1 MANWARNYQRQGYP
15 LNDEMIKEK
24 ALFFANNCGCT
35 EGKDK
40 VLTASWL
47 EKFKQKNN
55 LLGAKIRKGS
65 TGGRNGVRSGSNSPS
80 RINTDSGESSV
91 HSPSGPSPSSSTNE
105 LGSPLSPTQSQEGI
119 KREAESLPELAG
131 GYQHGHSKSTTSL
144 DTASS
149 AGMTSPTSTLVSDS
163 PFTPTS
169 QSRLPLSGNNTT
181 RPRSQ
186 TFPSVPIDPSLL
198 TASESMDTGCAKA
211 ESHQSSSVGML
222 ESPLEM
228 EDEESRTAVKGIDP
242 TKMIKRNRSNPE
254 IKTNSMQPPPS
265 VPKSSTVSPTS
276 EASGPGSPTQDEAR
290 KALELVMTYFQQQP
304 SGLAAQEYITIGK
317 LMERLELAKSHQSAL
332 LGSLP
337 PIVEHDDAP
346 RVSKKRSIHNLG

>member
-1 MANWARNYQRQGYP
+1 
-15 LNDEMIKEK
+15 MITEK
-24 ALFFANNCGCT
+24 ALFFANNCGCP
-35 EGKDK
+35 EGIEK

-80 RINTDSGESSV
+80 RINTDSAGESAV
-91 HSPSGPSPSSSTNE
+91 PSPGGPSPPSSTNE
-105 LGSPLSPTQSQEGI
+105 LGSPVSATQSQEGT
-119 KREAESLPELAG
+119 KREGADGLPELD
-131 GYQHGHSKSTTSL
+131 HSKSTTSP
-144 DTASS
+144 DT
-149 AGMTSPTSTLVSDS
+149 TSPTSTLVSDS

-169 QSRLPLSGNNTT
+169 QARLPFSGNNTN

-186 TFPSVPIDPSLL
+186 TFHSIPIDPSLL
-198 TASESMDTGCAKA
+198 TASELMDTGCKT
-211 ESHQSSSVGML
+211 ESQQPSSIGIL

-228 EDEESRTAVKGIDP
+228 ESEVSVKGIDP
-242 TKMIKRNRSNPE
+242 AKILKRNRSDPE
-254 IKTNSMQPPPS
+254 IKTNAMQPPS
-265 VPKSSTVSPTS
+265 SDAKSSSVSPIS
-276 EASGPGSPTQDEAR
+276 ESSAPDSPTQDEAR
-290 KALELVMTYFQQQP
+290 RALELVMNYFQQQP
-304 SGLAAQEYITIGK
+304 SGLPAQEYITIGK
-317 LMERLELAKSHQSAL
+317 LMQRLELAKSHQSAL